1 MKNRGY
7 LMLEG
12 IIALGILT
20 MIITIS
26 FSIFSNSMGIKEKSI
41 NYFSREVNY
50 RKNIEY
56 FLEEVKSG
64 KNMFID
70 NNKLYYEIFIK
81 ENGEPKKIILNY
93 YFSGNMFFRK
103 ASNSEKREVFLD
115 EIKGDFKLKNNLLRI
130 NFIYRGQ
137 EEEYIIYV
145 KEK

>member
-1 MKNRGY
+1 MKNKGY
-7 LMLEG
+7 FMLEG
-12 IIALGILT
+12 IIVLGILT

-26 FSIFSNSMGIKEKSI
+26 FSIFSNSLKIKDTTIK
-41 NYFSREVNY
+41 YFNSEINY

-56 FLEEVKSG
+56 FLKEANKG

-70 NNKLYYEIFIK
+70 NNKLNYKIFIE
-81 ENGEPKKIILNY
+81 ENGKSKEINLTY

-115 EIKGDFKLKNNLLRI
+115 NIKGNFKLKNNLLRI
-130 NFIYRGQ
+130 DFIYKGQ
-137 EEEYIIYV
+137 EEEYIIYA

>member
-1 MKNRGY
+1 MKNKGY

-20 MIITIS
+20 MIITIN
-26 FSIFSNSMGIKEKSI
+26 FSIFSNSMKIKEKSI
-41 NYFSREVNY
+41 EYFNKEMDY

-56 FLEEVKSG
+56 FLKEAKSG
-64 KNMFID
+64 KNMFMN

-81 ENGEPKKIILNY
+81 EKGEPKKIILNY

-103 ASNSEKREVFLD
+103 ASNSEKREIFLD
-115 EIKGDFKLKNNLLRI
+115 EIKGNLKLKNNLLRV

>member
-26 FSIFSNSMGIKEKSI
+26 FSIFSNSMRIKEKSV

-70 NNKLYYEIFIK
+70 NNKLYYEIIIK
-81 ENGEPKKIILNY
+81 ENGEPKKIILDY

>member
-12 IIALGILT
+12 IIALGILI

-70 NNKLYYEIFIK
+70 NNKLYYEIIIK
-81 ENGEPKKIILNY
+81 ENGEPKKIILDY